1 MDYKKTA
8 SHKQMLKNNALMMKM
23 DLDRRN
29 SIKNNLR
36 SRPREHSR
44 SGSVTSKV
52 IVLQLLLMLDLH

>member
-29 SIKNNLR
+29 SIKIILGQDQENTQ
-36 SRPREHSR
+36 EV
-44 SGSVTSKV
+44 G
-52 IVLQLLLMLDLH
+52 Q